1 MSIQSGVLLR
11 KGQTQDSN
19 LENTS
24 DKEGI
29 HTVPVKRH
37 WKRQSLR
44 RAVRGMRCERLE
56 GRQCNIVGLLFM
68 IQFTRT
74 FL

>member
-29 HTVPVKRH
+29 HTMPVKGY
-37 WKRQSLR
+37 WKRKSLR
-44 RAVRGMRCERLE
+44 GAVRGMRCERLE

-68 IQFTRT
+68 IQFART